1 MEIVDQVR
9 QIIAKTLKVP
19 LEQLTPDTRLD
30 DIGAESLD
38 VIEIIFELEENFD
51 ISIPFNPDEAAR
63 PGVREPDEAND
74 VAFQTIGQ
82 VATAVKGLV
91 DAKRAR

>member
-1 MEIVDQVR
+1 MEIADQVR

-38 VIEIIFELEENFD
+38 VIEIIFELEENFG

-63 PGVREPDEAND
+63 GAREPNEAGD
-74 VAFQTIGQ
+74 IAFQTIGQ